1 MKQAGRIDS
10 THVIRTLA
18 LVALLSTIAGLSIA
32 QDAPDVRLVEDSKK
46 FDWIDAGPEMATF
59 EWSADIVN
67 ETDRTYEV
75 RVILELLDD
84 DDQVVNRDENGAPAD
99 MVTITIE
106 ANSTRSIR
114 ERGQLPYDVAAEV
127 VSLRHRRELV
137 NSSQR

>member
-106 ANSTRSIR
+106 ANSTQSIR